1 MAAGAPPAL
10 EHLFSC
16 TSGPE
21 ASIEVNV
28 PGERIFFP
36 LLFTFQYQCH
46 IFIPNCKIWLLKSHC
61 PVVHTLEHQPHG
73 TPQGAL
79 FPQVLSHFFALD
91 DPT

>member
-1 MAAGAPPAL
+1 MAAGAPPVL
-10 EHLFSC
+10 GHLFNC

-28 PGERIFFP
+28 PGEDFFP

-46 IFIPNCKIWLLKSHC
+46 IFIPNCKLWLLKSRC
-61 PVVHTLEHQPHG
+61 PVVHTLKHQLHG

-79 FPQVLSHFFALD
+79 FPHVLSHFFALD